1 MNHRYI
7 YYIVYCCICFSGCS
21 CHEVVRYQP
30 KHQNVVVDS
39 VRALDDSIKT
49 VRILDSARGRG
60 PASEEEY
67 NKGSVAYYCPT
78 KMIKGQEYF
87 VTVSISKDSL
97 EKLIQQ
103 VRNQIQGVDSTANL
117 ADVHGDGI
125 LIGERMR
132 VELVVPPDD
141 FKIISPPP
149 ATDQVFLNSQ
159 TLEWDWIIEPTAVKN
174 DIQIYIRVSAYNLNG
189 SGTWVE
195 VKHPP
200 KLFQVN
206 IQIDPRDFW
215 DKIIGFLSD
224 NPEFLLAQILIPVL
238 TFFFGWIFGKKKKE

>member
-1 MNHRYI
+1 MSRRYI
-7 YYIVYCCICFSGCS
+7 YYIVYCCICLSGYS
-21 CHEVVRYQP
+21 CHESVRYQP
-30 KHQNVVVDS
+30 EHQIVVVDS
-39 VRALDDSIKT
+39 IRAMHDSIKT

-67 NKGSVAYYCPT
+67 SKGSVAYYCPT

-97 EKLIQQ
+97 GKLIQQ
-103 VRNQIQGVDSTANL
+103 VKNQIQGVDSAANL

-141 FKIISPPP
+141 FKIISPPTV
-149 ATDQVFLNSQ
+149 TDQAFLNSQ

-189 SGTWVE
+189 SDTWVE

-238 TFFFGWIFGKKKKE
+238 TFFFGWLFGKRKKE